1 MHKPHS
7 GVVLI
12 AKFCINIVFFGCCMH
27 FGHIA
32 ASLYAKWLNTDWTSY
47 GSLWLPCHSTLD
59 LLGNSVSSKTV
70 QLMIFSVISAVAPHS
85 FPPHTTSLVNGR
97 AESGQWRNKHISC
110 HNFANL
116 RQYCFHPQVLSLH
129 LIISSALSTN
139 EIHILEKKKPISNWI
154 LMKPYLEELVSISDW
169 PEITDLAKL
178 IVIFSSQSTDNMI
191 PEMRF
196 EWANMPNHTVSVYK
210 HLLKDWRL

>member
-139 EIHILEKKKPISNWI
+139 EIHILEKKTPHFKLNPNETISGRIGLHIRLTRNHRPCQTDSDI
-154 LMKPYLEELVSISDW
+154 FQSINRQHD
-169 PEITDLAKL
+169 PRNEIWM
-178 IVIFSSQSTDNMI
+178 SQY
-191 PEMRF
+191 
-196 EWANMPNHTVSVYK
+196 A
-210 HLLKDWRL
+210 